1 MPKKE
6 PRKDIDEKFKHL
18 DRKVIIRT
26 DSSRTELVI
35 DDDIHEV
42 RFLKNGRP
50 YTRAYVNVM
59 ASSVRDYA
67 ERFIQFSIA
76 QKKHWAEIRAAR
88 EKAVCD

>member
-76 QKKHWAEIRAAR
+76 QKEHWAEIRAAR
-88 EKAVCD
+88 EKAVRD